1 MQDYLQQTLD
11 DRALRQMSS
20 LALAHIG
27 DAVYELMTRLLL
39 AEHGAQTAKNLHART
54 VQRVCAQAQARAAQ
68 VLLPLLTEEE
78 AAVFRRARNAKP
90 GSVPKSCTPGE
101 YAQATALEALFGYL
115 YLSGDYDRVNTLFA
129 AIAAAEPVM

>member
-1 MQDYLQQTLD
+1 MQDYLRSPMP

-20 LALAHIG
+20 LALAHVG

-39 AEHGAQTAKNLHART
+39 AEQGTQTAKNLHAQT
-54 VQRVCAQAQARAAQ
+54 VRRVCAQAQAQAAQ
-68 VLLPLLTEEE
+68 ILLPRLTETE

-101 YAQATALEALFGYL
+101 YAQATAVEAVFGFL
-115 YLSGDYDRVNTLFA
+115 YLSGAYDRINELYD
-129 AIAAAEPVM
+129 AIVHPEA

>member
-1 MQDYLQQTLD
+1 MQDYLRSPMQ

-39 AEHGAQTAKNLHART
+39 AEQGTQTAKNLHAQT
-54 VQRVCAQAQARAAQ
+54 VRRVCAQAQAQAAQ
-68 VLLPLLTEEE
+68 ILLPRLTEEE

-101 YAQATALEALFGYL
+101 YAQATALEALFGFL
-115 YLSGDYDRVNTLFA
+115 YLSGAYDRINELYDVIVHPQA
-129 AIAAAEPVM
+129 